1 MKTGTGDRATQL
13 QASAPAKAP
22 ARKRA
27 STSPSTA
34 ARRVPGK
41 SAVLT
46 PERAL
51 ARTRELLQVHQEQ
64 ARQTPA
70 WRLLEEP
77 HVAHSEGDGHAPA
90 AEVAAKLQE
99 LHAGE
104 SRMRAIQGSAS
115 THDRRNQRKRD
126 HR

>member
-1 MKTGTGDRATQL
+1 V
-13 QASAPAKAP
+13 S
-22 ARKRA
+22 RKQD
-27 STSPSTA
+27 
-34 ARRVPGK
+34 
-41 SAVLT
+41 VLT

-77 HVAHSEGDGHAPA
+77 HAAHPEGEGHAP
-90 AEVAAKLQE
+90 AEVAAKIQE